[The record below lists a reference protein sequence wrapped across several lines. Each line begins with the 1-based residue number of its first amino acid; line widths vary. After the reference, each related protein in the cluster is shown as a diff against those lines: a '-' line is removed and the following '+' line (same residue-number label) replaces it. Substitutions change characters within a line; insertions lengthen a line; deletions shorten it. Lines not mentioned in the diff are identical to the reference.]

1 MTIQAQAQP
10 PDLDELYRA
19 HAVRLRGR
27 FLRMTR
33 DPALADDLVA
43 DAFMRLAVELQA
55 GRVPTQPCAWLDRVG
70 RNQAVSLARRATVAN
85 QAMPRLVHSDVAPS
99 PEDEVIRHERDALLR
114 EGLAALRVED
124 RSIVLLAADGYRPE
138 EIARMIGRSGQVTRT
153 RLCRARGRLRERLGV
168 LGLSA

>member
-1 MTIQAQAQP
+1 MANETQTA
-10 PDLDELYRA
+10 DLDELYRA
-19 HAVRLRGR
+19 HAARLRGQ

-43 DAFMRLAVELQA
+43 EAFTRLAAELRA
-55 GRVPTQPCAWLDRVG
+55 GRVPTEPCAWLDRVG
-70 RNQAVSLARRATVAN
+70 RNHAISLARRTTVAN
-85 QAMPRLVHSDVAPS
+85 QAMPRLVRRDLAPS
-99 PEDEVIRHERDALLR
+99 PEDEVIMHERDALLR
-114 EGLAALRVED
+114 AGLASLCDDD

-138 EIARMIGRSGQVTRT
+138 EIAQMTGRSGQVTRT

>member
-1 MTIQAQAQP
+1 MATETRT

-19 HAVRLRGR
+19 YAVRLRGQ

-43 DAFMRLAVELQA
+43 EAFARLAVEFRA
-55 GRVPTQPCAWLDRVG
+55 GRVPSEPCAWLDRVG
-70 RNQAVSLARRATVAN
+70 RNHAISLARRATVAQ
-85 QAMPRLVHSDVAPS
+85 QAMPRLVRRDVASS
-99 PEDEVIRHERDALLR
+99 PEDEAIRHERDDLLHA
-114 EGLAALRVED
+114 GLASLCADD
-124 RSIVLLAADGYRPE
+124 RSIVMLAADGYRPE

-153 RLCRARGRLRERLGV
+153 RLCRARGRLRARLET